1 MMSLPP
7 FVIKSHNIRTQ
18 ESAGNALSLFTKF
31 FAYAEKLLSVKNAVK
46 LFLESQD
53 KNTLL
58 GSAYMFTRKRTFE
71 IIQVGSDN
79 DHESRM
85 FDYALVAF
93 IILNLFI
100 ALFSTFEE
108 SVKYQKI
115 MFITEFMTVIF
126 FTVEFA
132 LRLWT
137 ADFLYPEKGSRP
149 AAALKFFFS
158 PMGIVDFLAFF
169 PFYLPN
175 FMPFGVVAF
184 RIFRVI
190 RIFKLF
196 RITRYQD
203 SLNVITDVLIK
214 RKNQLLSSV
223 FLVLILMISA
233 SILMYGIGHK
243 AQPDVFRN
251 AFSGFWWATSTLLT
265 VGYGD
270 IYPVT
275 PLGRVVGII
284 LTFLGVGMVAVPT
297 GILSAGF
304 IEQISEIEDPEKKT
318 AGEYCPRCG
327 HKLRQ
332 E

>member
-1 MMSLPP
+1 
-7 FVIKSHNIRTQ
+7 
-18 ESAGNALSLFTKF
+18 
-31 FAYAEKLLSVKNAVK
+31 
-46 LFLESQD
+46 
-53 KNTLL
+53 
-58 GSAYMFTRKRTFE
+58 MFTRKRTFE

-85 FDYALVAF
+85 FDYVLVAF

-108 SVKYQKI
+108 SVKYEKI
-115 MFITEFMTVIF
+115 MFITELMTVIF

-137 ADFLYPEKGSRP
+137 ADFLYPETGSRP

-175 FMPFGVVAF
+175 LMPFGVVAF

-196 RITRYQD
+196 RVTSYQD
-203 SLNVITDVLIK
+203 SLNVITDVVTK
-214 RKNQLLSSV
+214 RKKQLISSV

-233 SILMYGIGHK
+233 SILMYGIEHE
-243 AQPDVFRN
+243 AQPDIFKN

-270 IYPVT
+270 IYPIT
-275 PLGRVVGII
+275 NLGKIIGII
-284 LTFLGVGMVAVPT
+284 LTFLGVGMVAIPT

-304 IEQISEIEDPEKKT
+304 IEHLNEIQDPENKS
-318 AGEYCPRCG
+318 ASEYCPNCG

-332 E
+332 